1 MSTKPYIR
9 VAVGVVLD
17 QNGALLLGS
26 RPADKPW
33 AYWWELPG
41 GKIEPNETVEQ
52 ALYRELE
59 EEIAIQSTAIH
70 PWVRYIHDYPKTQV
84 ELNFCKVT
92 AWHGTP
98 TPQEGQQLAWLPQG
112 TPLPLT
118 IGPILPATFPVIRW
132 LQLPSTYL
140 ISSIQD
146 TTGVETWLTRLE
158 HALLAGVRLVQL
170 REPDWEAQQAQDPA
184 LLDVFKKS
192 LSLCQRYHARCLIN
206 SVHAEE
212 WWSYFNG
219 LHLRSHDAKH
229 KLETSTWQKTE
240 NQLLAMSTHTQ
251 TDLQLAQQ
259 KQCDFVVI
267 GHVLPTPSHPDQAPL
282 GWIHFS
288 QLAQQANCPVFAI
301 GGQSLDTLATAQQH
315 GAHGIAG
322 IRHLFSTS
330 THHG

>member
-17 QNGALLLGS
+17 KNGALLLGS
-26 RPADKPW
+26 RPTDKPW

-41 GKIEPNETVEQ
+41 GKIEQDETIEQ

-59 EEIAIQSTAIH
+59 EEIAIQSTTIC
-70 PWVRYIHDYPKTQV
+70 PWVRYVHDYPKTQV

-92 AWHGTP
+92 AWRGTP

-112 TPLPLT
+112 APLPLN

-140 ISSIQD
+140 LSSIYNAS
-146 TTGVETWLTRLE
+146 GVADWLTRLE
-158 HALLAGVRLVQL
+158 QALLAGVRLVQL
-170 REPDWEAQQAQDPA
+170 REPIWEAQQAQDPA
-184 LLDVFKKS
+184 LLHAFQKS
-192 LSLCQRYHARCLIN
+192 LALCHRYGARCLIN
-206 SVHAEE
+206 SVHADK
-212 WWSYFNG
+212 WWPYFDG
-219 LHLRSHDAKH
+219 VHLRSHDATQR
-229 KLETSTWQKTE
+229 LERSTWHKTDK
-240 NQLLAMSTHTQ
+240 QLLAMSTHNLA
-251 TDLQLAQQ
+251 DLQIAQQ
-259 KQCDFVVI
+259 KQCDFVVL
-267 GHVLPTPSHPDQAPL
+267 GHVLATPSHPGQEPL
-282 GWIHFS
+282 GWEHFS
-288 QLAQQANCPVFAI
+288 QLAQHANCPVFAI
-301 GGQSLDTLATAQQH
+301 GGQSPNTLATAQQH